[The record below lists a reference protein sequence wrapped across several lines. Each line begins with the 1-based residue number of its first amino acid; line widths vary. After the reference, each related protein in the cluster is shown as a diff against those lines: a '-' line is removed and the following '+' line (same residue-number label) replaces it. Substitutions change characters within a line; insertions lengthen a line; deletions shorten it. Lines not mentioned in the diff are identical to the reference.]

1 MVMMVMLMIMGMV
14 VMMMMIIHGTLIK
27 LLDLTLTVYEVG
39 LLLLRFCR

>member
-27 LLDLTLTVYEVG
+27 LLDLMLTVYEVG